1 MQKEYTTEQGK
12 GMGAETVQAKG
23 LRLYRS
29 GSVKHLH
36 GDKYLVTG
44 DNGTYKVDN
53 LEDTCECPARV
64 LCSHRYAVEV
74 FAAKQRTEALR
85 QLAAKRE
92 EAKRRGA
99 YRPDTSQNSAI
110 EAALDRMAL

>member
-1 MQKEYTTEQGK
+1 MTVQPGEGK
-12 GMGAETVQAKG
+12 STETVQAKG

-29 GSVKHLH
+29 GSVKHLQ

-85 QLAAKRE
+85 QLTAKRE

-99 YRPDTSQNSAI
+99 YKPDTSQNDAI
-110 EAALDRMAL
+110 AAALERMGA